1 MTRSVTISFSLLFFL
16 TFPSRTGIAQSGTK
30 NPPTTPPEIKIVQ
43 VPFASLK
50 PDATFKIGKT
60 ADWVEITKDAVWIA
74 GTEPFSV
81 HRINPKTNK
90 DVATIIVPGEP
101 CSGLALGFG
110 SLWVPICGEPKP
122 DESKPGK
129 PNSIIRIDASTNKI
143 TATLSTGPAGPEG
156 GIAASVGDHNKSEK
170 DKIEDSVWIVTDTAG
185 TLVRIDPS
193 TNKVRQTISIA
204 PGSYNPVFAEN
215 IIWITGTSTNT
226 LTAVDA
232 STGKVTASIP
242 VGPTPR
248 FLAAGGGSIWTLNQG
263 DGTITRVDAKT
274 RKVVATIATGMA
286 GHGGDL
292 AWGGGFVWASI
303 FGVPLAAINPKTNT
317 VFRQWTG
324 PGGDS
329 LRLGHGSVWLTDYR
343 QGTLSRFSLASLIQ

>member
-1 MTRSVTISFSLLFFL
+1 MATINYLLLLILVSLSI
-16 TFPSRTGIAQSGTK
+16 PGIAQSPTK
-30 NPPTTPPEIKIVQ
+30 NSLTTPPKIKKVQ

-60 ADWVEITKDAVWIA
+60 ADWVEISEDAVWIA

-81 HRINPKTNK
+81 HRIDPNTNK

-101 CSGLALGFG
+101 CSGLAFGAG
-110 SLWVPICGEPKP
+110 SLWVPLCEEAKP
-122 DESKPGK
+122 GESKSGK
-129 PNSIIRIDASTNKI
+129 SNSIVRIDAVTNKI
-143 TATLSTGPAGPEG
+143 SATVSVGPAGPEG
-156 GIAASVGDHNKSEK
+156 GIAANIGGKG
-170 DKIEDSVWIVTDTAG
+170 KIEDSIWIVTDTAG

-193 TNKVRQTISIA
+193 TNKVRQNISIA
-204 PGSYNPVFAEN
+204 PGSYNPVFYEN
-215 IIWITGTSTNT
+215 TIWITGTITNT

-242 VGPTPR
+242 IGPTPR

-274 RKVVATIATGMA
+274 RLVVATIATGMA

-303 FGVPLAAINPKTNT
+303 FSVPLAAIDPKTNT

-329 LRLGHGSVWLTDYR
+329 LRFGHGSIWLTDYR
-343 QGTLSRFSLASLIQ
+343 QGTLARFSIASLIQ